1 MSFRVV
7 IDCASFGA
15 DVRVRVSRC
24 VCACRACGCCMCV
37 LRQYFGFCG
46 HPAERG
52 SYAYHLVSLFERD
65 TYAPRTNNTFCAR
78 GARFVSLCVV
88 CGVFGGGA
96 GRAKKCHVACR
107 LASASTISPCV
118 AKMMA
123 LPGPS
128 RATLAPIHGREHS
141 RPRRA
146 PALPCPREARGS
158 PAPRAAPP
166 PPRQGCGPEARRP
179 QQPADA
185 T

>member
-128 RATLAPIHGREHS
+128 RATLAPHPRKSALTPSARTSSAMSARSPGLPRAT
-141 RPRRA
+141 RRA
-146 PALPCPREARGS
+146 AAAAPRVWPRS
-158 PAPRAAPP
+158 PAAA
-166 PPRQGCGPEARRP
+166 
-179 QQPADA
+179 A
-185 T
+185 TC